1 LSTEMQEAISA
12 DNDDLNYQ
20 SSEIKDAE
28 PVNAD
33 QQLLD
38 DLMNVDAETG
48 EILEESTELK
58 DNGELDL
65 KYEDPNAR

>member
-1 LSTEMQEAISA
+1 LSTEMQEAMSA
-12 DNDDLNYQ
+12 DNDDLNYS

-28 PVNAD
+28 PVNTD

-38 DLMNVDAETG
+38 DLMNVDTETG
-48 EILEESTELK
+48 EILDEPSELK